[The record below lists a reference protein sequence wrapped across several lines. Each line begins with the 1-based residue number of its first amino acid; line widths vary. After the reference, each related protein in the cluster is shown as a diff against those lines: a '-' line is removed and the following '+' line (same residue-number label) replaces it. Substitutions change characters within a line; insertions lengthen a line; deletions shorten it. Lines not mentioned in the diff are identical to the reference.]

1 MKSVIMNNG
10 LFLLFSQETNDDN
23 VKLVFDI
30 FPNISPTYQLSSLNE
45 FLKKVQ
51 TKFNVTDLLN
61 ELENEHDNYLEMVQQ
76 FVLTNTQLDGISDE
90 QKSIINKVM
99 TDIIYLLVALE
110 TNYALTNGIE
120 TSLKKG
126 LLIDVKTQIPIG
138 AGLGS
143 SAAFGVCVAAIFYI
157 YTLTHSQPN
166 FVKTFIETAT
176 DEERQFLND
185 TVSSWAFLSER
196 IMHGTPSGLDNT
208 VCTYGSI
215 VQFIKNPKR
224 INNIALKTNINIL
237 LVNTGISRNTS
248 AIVRKVRE
256 LKDNHTSLIDCI
268 LNAMGALVE
277 DVVQVRTD
285 FNKINITNK
294 LSTPS
299 VRIIHHL
306 KSIIFVSLIVMRSND
321 C

>member
-1 MKSVIMNNG
+1 MKS
-10 LFLLFSQETNDDN
+10 
-23 VKLVFDI
+23 VFDI

-45 FLKKVQ
+45 FLQKVQ
-51 TKFNVTDLLN
+51 TKFNVADLLN
-61 ELENEHDNYLEMVQQ
+61 ELENEHDEYLEMVQQ

-90 QKSIINKVM
+90 QKSIMNKVM

-110 TNYALTNGIE
+110 TNHALSNGIE
-120 TSLKKG
+120 TTLKKG

-157 YTLTHSQPN
+157 YTLTHAQPN

-176 DEERQFLND
+176 EEERQFLND

-268 LNAMGALVE
+268 LNAMGVLVE
-277 DVVQVRTD
+277 DVVQVRID
-285 FNKINITNK
+285 CNQIIIKNQ

-299 VRIIHHL
+299 VRIMYHL
-306 KSIIFVSLIVMRSND
+306 KSIIFVSSIVMRSND
-321 C
+321 VVNPFD